1 MLPCV
6 CSVIDHRWRQ
16 NVVSIFNLG
25 RLLVLNLDSLVM
37 DRDSWF
43 FTRSVP
49 GLTITIFIKITVIH
63 LFQQLSDMKT
73 KEKSQVERLS
83 VLPLPLIEQDLTRV
97 IPCYQHGLLQSKLR
111 ERKVMNNT
119 HESKDNFLNQVFTA
133 KDELEKNHNWT
144 FIGLASFEDNLDLKL
159 AQHWIQ
165 LEQET
170 FESVNIT
177 PLPPSFR
184 PHMPYLS
191 CKTDNT
197 SRPLCVVRGKW
208 SLFVPYQVSEKLL
221 DSKTCT
227 LGFSNSYDNWPKS
240 TLNRQRRAG
249 QSQITLTLCGRLKRW
264 K

>member
-1 MLPCV
+1 
-6 CSVIDHRWRQ
+6 
-16 NVVSIFNLG
+16 
-25 RLLVLNLDSLVM
+25 
-37 DRDSWF
+37 
-43 FTRSVP
+43 
-49 GLTITIFIKITVIH
+49 
-63 LFQQLSDMKT
+63 MKP

-111 ERKVMNNT
+111 DRKVMNNT

-208 SLFVPYQVSEKLL
+208 NEFISYQVSEKLL
-221 DSKTCT
+221 DTNT
-227 LGFSNSYDNWPKS
+227 RTMGFSYSYSNWPKS
-240 TLNRQRRAG
+240 ASAFPGHHSHMFRPTNTLLHIVILQEPVIKSNKHKISPFKIQKE
-249 QSQITLTLCGRLKRW
+249 IFPCDNIV
-264 K
+264 

>member
-1 MLPCV
+1 MRP
-6 CSVIDHRWRQ
+6 
-16 NVVSIFNLG
+16 
-25 RLLVLNLDSLVM
+25 
-37 DRDSWF
+37 
-43 FTRSVP
+43 
-49 GLTITIFIKITVIH
+49 
-63 LFQQLSDMKT
+63 
-73 KEKSQVERLS
+73 KEKSQVEGLS

-111 ERKVMNNT
+111 DRKVMNNT

-208 SLFVPYQVSEKLL
+208 NQFIPYQFSEKLL
-221 DSKTCT
+221 DSNTCT
-227 LGFSNSYDNWPKS
+227 VGFSSSYSNWPKS
-240 TLNRQRRAG
+240 ACNRQRSAG
-249 QSQITLTLCGRLKRW
+249 HSQITLTPCGRLKQWKKWELTWRRRW
-264 K
+264 WRKLLIKMNDIFFSNFVMIINNYFHREWSQV

>member
-1 MLPCV
+1 MRP
-6 CSVIDHRWRQ
+6 
-16 NVVSIFNLG
+16 
-25 RLLVLNLDSLVM
+25 
-37 DRDSWF
+37 
-43 FTRSVP
+43 
-49 GLTITIFIKITVIH
+49 
-63 LFQQLSDMKT
+63 
-73 KEKSQVERLS
+73 KEKSQVEGLS

-111 ERKVMNNT
+111 DRKVMNNT

-208 SLFVPYQVSEKLL
+208 NEFISYQVSEKLL
-221 DSKTCT
+221 DVPWGSPAATATGQNRHRYFQATILTCFVRQILCSTFSSSK
-227 LGFSNSYDNWPKS
+227 NQW
-240 TLNRQRRAG
+240 
-249 QSQITLTLCGRLKRW
+249 
-264 K
+264 